1 MTQPTTDGLPSFIDR
16 RWVADALLP
25 ASAASGATLLEIGL
39 AGWIGTGQMAR
50 SARITLRWDG
60 PSDLPASVVVKVP
73 SADPETAAFAF
84 AQGGYLKELR
94 FYRDIAATVEC
105 RVPGCHRTEYRP
117 DDLEFALVMEDIAGA
132 EQGDQFAGLRPEQL
146 DLAIE
151 QAVRLH
157 APRYGD
163 PTLGRAFAGRDG
175 APSSTADLADFA
187 QLAYAASVDVMLD
200 RLGDGLDDEVI
211 EAFRTATPHIARW
224 AHSRPTAETV
234 VHGDLRGD
242 NLLFGDGTSAPE
254 VVVVD
259 WQTVRPGP
267 AAVDLAYLI
276 AGSVPDPSD
285 RADLEPD
292 LVVGYVDRMAAAGV
306 TLDRDTFWTEYC
318 LGSIWGLLIT
328 AVATMQAARNDRGDA
343 LFTLMAQRHGWQA
356 LHLEPLALL
365 T

>member
-16 RWVADALLP
+16 RWVADALVP
-25 ASAASGATLLEIGL
+25 ASVASGATLLEIGF

-84 AQGGYLKELR
+84 AQGGYLTELR
-94 FYRDIAATVEC
+94 FYRDIAPTVGC

-163 PTLGRAFAGRDG
+163 PTLGRAFAGPDG
-175 APSSTADLADFA
+175 RASATADLADFA
-187 QLAYAASVDVMLD
+187 QLAYAASVEVMLD

-276 AGSVPDPSD
+276 AGSVPEPSD

-306 TLDRDTFWTEYC
+306 TLDRDTFWTEYR

-356 LHLEPLALL
+356 VHLEPLALL